1 MAVDSNK
8 SNHTDGVSRL
18 FPVDRTGK
26 LRFHRAKVPAANITT
41 VGDINTTFELGS
53 LPAGRLVI
61 IPNLS
66 YVQCSAWGA
75 ARALSI
81 GHRAYATEL
90 GATVAEDAV
99 AFSTALDVSA
109 AAVKQFAN
117 AELTFDVF
125 SRAGVDL
132 FGKLAGGTVPIGAT
146 LEVLLAYILE

>member
-1 MAVDSNK
+1 MAVESYK

-26 LRFHRAKVPAANITT
+26 LRFHRAKIAAANVAA
-41 VGDINTTFELGS
+41 VGDIASTFELGS
-53 LPAGRLVI
+53 LPAGRFVVI
-61 IPNLS
+61 PSLS

-75 ARALSI
+75 ARTLSI